1 MPRGTLSRALCVR
14 PRIFNHPAG
23 NGSLARTCRRP
34 TGTAVSPCGCGGH
47 VASAGVGAGATVR
60 RAAMGDMH
68 VTHGQDNVN
77 GADKSSTCI
86 HGGNSH
92 RSWARSGRMGRAVS
106 PVATRWTQTVTFWAP
121 VRTSCR
127 TTLVGDAPIL
137 CVDRPQRCAAR
148 GVRNARQAPHKA
160 VRSFGSSRR
169 SSFCRM
175 PLAHGARWT
184 ENRPPPVDR
193 GSLGRIRRVF
203 ERKPSPGSSPL
214 HHRPRTR
221 PLGEGSEEH
230 VLLSN
235 RESV

>member
-1 MPRGTLSRALCVR
+1 MGLTRAQHAFTVAIATGRG
-14 PRIFNHPAG
+14 
-23 NGSLARTCRRP
+23 LAVDVWGAQCHLWPHGGRRP
-34 TGTAVSPCGCGGH
+34 SHSEPRSAQAV
-47 VASAGVGAGATVR
+47 A
-60 RAAMGDMH
+60 
-68 VTHGQDNVN
+68 
-77 GADKSSTCI
+77 
-86 HGGNSH
+86 
-92 RSWARSGRMGRAVS
+92 
-106 PVATRWTQTVTFWAP
+106 
-121 VRTSCR
+121 

-235 RESV
+235 RESK